1 MCLKT
6 FWPNRVQFL
15 PENNQNESVLCCE
28 RRLEVVMV
36 TGVYGPVPQWAAWR
50 SPRLWGSWTG
60 GSGPR
65 PADPSSAPGGQTSGW
80 ELQEHK
86 HLVVSRCQRRLGWC
100 VHFKTQPTFAKRCLL
115 LKSGSHLFNKA
126 GMFCWSR
133 GCLFVFL
140 LHVHPAQSSKTAGG
154 EPAITRS
161 RLHDRLFDNQ

>member
-1 MCLKT
+1 M
-6 FWPNRVQFL
+6 FWPTRVQFL
-15 PENNQNESVLCCE
+15 QFFFWKCSLLWETIRGCHGDWSLRTCSTVS
-28 RRLEVVMV
+28 
-36 TGVYGPVPQWAAWR
+36 GVEISSPLRIMDRWVRTSASWSEF
-50 SPRLWGSWTG
+50 SPRRSDVRLRAAGTQT
-60 GSGPR
+60 PR
-65 PADPSSAPGGQTSGW
+65 RQ
-80 ELQEHK
+80 Q
-86 HLVVSRCQRRLGWC
+86 RCQRRLGWC

-115 LKSGSHLFNKA
+115 LISGSHLFNEA